1 MLRSLLRLMV
11 LVFPLAMLAAGCT
24 RLQRAPMA
32 HFHARTVVVDGQ
44 VSRYKVFVSQAAA
57 QATGPLP
64 VVLFLHG
71 SGERGRDGSK
81 QTGAGI
87 GPYLL
92 TRTAD
97 FPAVVVLPQA
107 PENQEWTGHNNRVA
121 VAALDA
127 AMKEFDGDPARQ
139 YLTGM
144 SMGGYGSWNIALDAP
159 TRFAAIV
166 PVCGAVLAPREE
178 RPTLY
183 VTSVAH
189 ERDPYAVIAQRLK
202 QVPVWL
208 FHGALDDV
216 VPPAD
221 DRKLVAAFKDAGARD
236 VRYTEYPQGNH
247 NAWDAAY
254 ADTAMWQWLFA
265 QRN

>member
-1 MLRSLLRLMV
+1 MFRSLLRLIV
-11 LVFPLAMLAAGCT
+11 PILLAMLATACT
-24 RLQRAPMA
+24 SLPEASMHPFQ
-32 HFHARTVVVDGQ
+32 ARTVSVDGTI
-44 VSRYKVFVSQAAA
+44 SRYQVFVPAAAA

-71 SGERGRDGSK
+71 SGERGHDGSK
-81 QTGAGI
+81 QTEAGI
-87 GPYLL
+87 GPYL
-92 TRTAD
+92 RAHAAG
-97 FPAVVVLPQA
+97 FPAIVVLPQV
-107 PENQEWTGHNNRVA
+107 PENQEWAGHNNRVA
-121 VAALDA
+121 LAALDA
-127 AMKEFDGDPARQ
+127 AMKEFNGDPARQ

-159 TRFAAIV
+159 TRFAAVV

-183 VTSVAH
+183 VTSVAQA
-189 ERDPYAVIAQRLK
+189 RDPYAVIAQRLK
-202 QVPVWL
+202 HVPVWL

-221 DRKLVAAFKDAGARD
+221 DRRLVAAFKAAGARE

-247 NAWDAAY
+247 NAWDATY
-254 ADTAMWQWLFA
+254 ADPTMWQWLFA